1 MGKKETDKKN
11 TFARNITIGVV
22 AGTVATL
29 FKKENRVKLVEKAR
43 AAKEKIWELREHAV
57 PVKERV
63 KETVQDIRAKG
74 SQLTDKA
81 VVNEKIESIKKI
93 TPLVIETLQE
103 SRDIF
108 NKKKQELKEKEE
120 AKRKEEEL
128 LAAQAEA
135 SATTDQEVLTEGE
148 EKPEEGQV
156 VEALAEGTE
165 QVAEIEEEQVHETI
179 VLEKKE
185 DEAGGDKK

>member
-1 MGKKETDKKN
+1 MAKKETDKKN

-22 AGTVATL
+22 AGTVVTL
-29 FKKENRVKLVEKAR
+29 FKKENREKLVGKAR
-43 AAKEKIWELREHAV
+43 EAKEKIWNLREQAV
-57 PVKERV
+57 PMKERV

-108 NKKKQELKEKEE
+108 NKKKQELKEKED

-148 EKPEEGQV
+148 TKPEEGQV
-156 VEALAEGTE
+156 VEALVEGTE
-165 QVAEIEEEQVHETI
+165 QVHGTI
-179 VLEKKE
+179 ALEKKE
-185 DEAGGDKK
+185 EAGGDKK

>member
-43 AAKEKIWELREHAV
+43 AAKEKIWELREQAV

-135 SATTDQEVLTEGE
+135 SATTNQEVLTEGE

>member
-43 AAKEKIWELREHAV
+43 AAKGKIWELREQAV
-57 PVKERV
+57 PMKERV

-156 VEALAEGTE
+156 MEALAEGTE
-165 QVAEIEEEQVHETI
+165 QVAEVEEQVHEKI